1 MHKEQRMTRTLL
13 LGAALAFG
21 LATAANAG
29 IAPAP
34 VGIIGPATLAGPV
47 GGARNDEVSQSFH
60 ANVNA
65 IGARPRRL
73 AAFHSPFRQSA
84 KLRY

>member
-1 MHKEQRMTRTLL
+1 MDS
-13 LGAALAFG
+13 G
-21 LATAANAG
+21 LAVE
-29 IAPAP
+29 P
-34 VGIIGPATLAGPV
+34 VIIGPATLAGPV

-60 ANVNA
+60 ANVNS

-84 KLRY
+84 KLRYWFEPIARL